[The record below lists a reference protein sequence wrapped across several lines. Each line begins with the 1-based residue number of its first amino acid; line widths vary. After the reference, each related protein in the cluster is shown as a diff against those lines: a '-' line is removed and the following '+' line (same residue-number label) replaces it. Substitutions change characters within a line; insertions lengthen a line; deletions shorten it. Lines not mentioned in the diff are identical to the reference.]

1 MVNYLLIN
9 EYNINKTNYIL
20 LKQFGNFFI
29 GNLIYLFLKGDK
41 TMICKEYLLDTN
53 IVIKVWNKYP
63 TLLDTIENI
72 EYIDFKISEDIAG
85 ELSVKEYAKFNE
97 DFVLSTK
104 FLKLLGHIIK
114 NIGPNCTEESLQ
126 NDYIKYEQD
135 KNIYFVNGNKISIN
149 DYSLIN
155 ICENNKNYILVTDDK
170 KLIRSAKIILN
181 SERILNFQ
189 EFLDELNDLKVL

>member
-1 MVNYLLIN
+1 
-9 EYNINKTNYIL
+9 
-20 LKQFGNFFI
+20 
-29 GNLIYLFLKGDK
+29 
-41 TMICKEYLLDTN
+41 MICKEYLLDTN

-97 DFVLSTK
+97 DFVLSNK

-114 NIGPNCTEESLQ
+114 NIGPSCTEESLQ

-135 KNIYFVNGNKISIN
+135 RNIYFVNGNKISIN

>member
-1 MVNYLLIN
+1 
-9 EYNINKTNYIL
+9 
-20 LKQFGNFFI
+20 
-29 GNLIYLFLKGDK
+29 
-41 TMICKEYLLDTN
+41 
-53 IVIKVWNKYP
+53 
-63 TLLDTIENI
+63 
-72 EYIDFKISEDIAG
+72 
-85 ELSVKEYAKFNE
+85 
-97 DFVLSTK
+97 
-104 FLKLLGHIIK
+104 
-114 NIGPNCTEESLQ
+114 LQ